1 MERGELSIANDP
13 RLSEFSKMS
22 PSWHSQYLQD
32 IEDRCF
38 NFGDTV
44 RVVDSFSDYYDQA
57 GRVLYISYDD
67 ENSPLEDNNY
77 TVDFGNGKYETF
89 NFRKLKLIKRA
100 TIEERKA
107 AIKDGSLPISD
118 GWNEWRK
125 LVMEKIKELYR
136 EDSNGK

>member
-1 MERGELSIANDP
+1 MEREESSIANDP
-13 RLSEFSKMS
+13 RLSELSKMS
-22 PSWHSQYLQD
+22 PSQYLAN
-32 IEDRCF
+32 IENCSFD
-38 NFGDTV
+38 FGDTV
-44 RVVDSFSDYYDQA
+44 RVADSFSDYYDQT

-77 TVDFGNGKYETF
+77 AVDFGNGKYETF

-100 TIEERKA
+100 TPEEHKA

-118 GWNEWRK
+118 GWNEWYK
-125 LVMEKIKELYR
+125 LVREKIEEHYR